1 VLRLERSDSER
12 LIDVQWGASE
22 NLFSVDIQVLAYDRR
37 GLLRDVSAVLAND
50 KINVTAVNTRT
61 DASDLMARM
70 ELALEVEDVEQL
82 SRILDRISQL
92 ANVVEAKR
100 KT

>member
-1 VLRLERSDSER
+1 
-12 LIDVQWGASE
+12 
-22 NLFSVDIQVLAYDRR
+22 
-37 GLLRDVSAVLAND
+37 
-50 KINVTAVNTRT
+50 
-61 DASDLMARM
+61 MARM